1 MAIVLVI
8 AGILIL
14 VMVLNFLDKIP
25 GSMKV
30 KCLGA
35 MLALI
40 GFGIW
45 GYRFMFYPPHEEL
58 VKGNDLLFLIKGIL
72 SIVAMIGLIIVV
84 PILLLIVIT
93 KTDKK
98 TYQHVETARS
108 LSTGQWKNV
117 LVTSYWDEN
126 TKSRQETR
134 YVYPGEAHPP
144 KSGFSVFGEKEK
156 FIE

>member
-98 TYQHVETARS
+98 T
-108 LSTGQWKNV
+108 
-117 LVTSYWDEN
+117 
-126 TKSRQETR
+126 
-134 YVYPGEAHPP
+134 
-144 KSGFSVFGEKEK
+144 
-156 FIE
+156 